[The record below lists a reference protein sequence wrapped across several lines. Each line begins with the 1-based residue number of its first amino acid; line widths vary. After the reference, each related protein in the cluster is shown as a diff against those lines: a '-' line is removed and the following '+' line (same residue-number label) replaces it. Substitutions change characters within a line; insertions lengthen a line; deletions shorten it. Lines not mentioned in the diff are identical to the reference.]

1 MASVTEAIPANAAA
15 VVMSLGACSAC
26 VTLRDFGV
34 TAVMVVSLDV
44 STSLMSAVRLGDTA
58 SISGCVGLVLR
69 VLVEG

>member
-15 VVMSLGACSAC
+15 VVMSLGVCSAR
-26 VTLRDFGV
+26 VTPCDLGV
-34 TAVMVVSLDV
+34 TVVMVVFLDV

-69 VLVEG
+69 VLVAG